1 MPIHLKPFIR
11 ASLLAAITL
20 SGASITRAQTSPE
33 PEKQETIALDR
44 FVVTGSHLDASKGAS
59 PVMVVTSDEIVRS
72 GISSNVLEVLRK
84 QMPAF
89 SGSGNLGSSNAS
101 TGATSTYGG
110 AKLAFHIPVDHH
122 ALIAAAN
129 RPAQPRAKSGAQGT
143 AGTRAANEV
152 VEILRENARIQA
164 QFEKPLDLTP
174 RSNRRLVDY
183 LILMILVNGF
193 FIWRLLASQGDP
205 TTMVYSFSGIIL
217 FSVGITWV
225 MYGVMDRY

>member
-1 MPIHLKPFIR
+1 ME
-11 ASLLAAITL
+11 LLAELAQSGVITPDTE
-20 SGASITRAQTSPE
+20 ASPE
-33 PEKQETIALDR
+33 AAGPWIPLRAIEDCPSFFPVRPEVRFKSPTFDNVNLAPAL
-44 FVVTGSHLDASKGAS
+44 
-59 PVMVVTSDEIVRS
+59 
-72 GISSNVLEVLRK
+72 
-84 QMPAF
+84 
-89 SGSGNLGSSNAS
+89 
-101 TGATSTYGG
+101 
-110 AKLAFHIPVDHH
+110 PVDHH

-129 RPAQPRAKSGAQGT
+129 RPAPPPAKPGAQGT
-143 AGTRAANEV
+143 AGTPKANEV

-174 RSNRRLVDY
+174 RSNRRRVDY

-193 FIWRLLASQGDP
+193 FIWRMLASQGDP